1 MGDIIFQQT
10 YSKPYDMGQPI
21 LNGGYYYSPSGRL
34 CPPLIFLL
42 LHFSFQ
48 FQAPPTHITM
58 AWPCSQRTP
67 GSTPPSAWRSSNFL
81 PRGPQPPSPPPS
93 PSPCFMVREKEC
105 PEFLL
110 FEERIFLQDHL
121 VPPPLQCFFLLQA
134 LQLQHRLL
142 QLQV

>member
-1 MGDIIFQQT
+1 MGDIFQQT

-21 LNGGYYYSPSGRL
+21 LNGGYYYSPSGKL
-34 CPPLIFLL
+34 CHLPRFLL

-48 FQAPPTHITM
+48 FQAHPTHITM
-58 AWPCSQRTP
+58 AWPCSLRTP
-67 GSTPPSAWRSSNFL
+67 GSTPHSVWRSSNFL
-81 PRGPQPPSPPPS
+81 PRGQQPPSPPPS
-93 PSPCFMVREKEC
+93 PSPFFTVREKEC

-110 FEERIFLQDHL
+110 FEEKIFVQGHL

-134 LQLQHRLL
+134 LQLQHKLL